1 MDALYV
7 ELVIQEYKIKVWEHA
22 KSVQIIVFNV
32 NMKQTQTQQH
42 ANIVSMALQSWAQEN
57 AWVVEQQQRH
67 MAVKNVE
74 LMVHAR
80 DVGKVYNL
88 QKKINVKLRT
98 ILKDRVFGH
107 SFTYWLLWHQC
118 WWSFSVKNG
127 FIIVIAV
134 YMKNQAKKKLSAAYI

>member
-1 MDALYV
+1 
-7 ELVIQEYKIKVWEHA
+7 
-22 KSVQIIVFNV
+22 
-32 NMKQTQTQQH
+32 
-42 ANIVSMALQSWAQEN
+42 
-57 AWVVEQQQRH
+57 

-107 SFTYWLLWHQC
+107 SFTY
-118 WWSFSVKNG
+118 
-127 FIIVIAV
+127 
-134 YMKNQAKKKLSAAYI
+134 